1 MSNPHRLFGLL
12 GAAALLLV
20 AFGSAATPS
29 YAKDGDIRFR
39 CKAKG
44 PSQIALHAR
53 YEERA
58 RPRGLRQKFG
68 AEFEARPGGSFNS
81 GQQVSIVVDTIP
93 VGNVTLTLAPS
104 GELSAQ
110 LEFDSKPGNGHTLFP
125 PNFPD
130 VGAGSMVEAKV
141 GTNTIL
147 GCELQ

>member
-1 MSNPHRLFGLL
+1 MSNLRGLYGLL
-12 GAAALLLV
+12 GVAVMLV
-20 AFGSAATPS
+20 AFGSAASPS
-29 YAKDGDIRFR
+29 YAKDSDIRFR

-44 PSQIALHAR
+44 PNQIAIHAR

-58 RPRGLRQKFG
+58 RAKGVRQKFG
-68 AEFEARPGGSFNS
+68 AEFEARAGGSFNP

-93 VGNVTLTLAPS
+93 VGNVVLSLAPS
-104 GELSAQ
+104 GELSGQ
-110 LEFDSKPGNGHTLFP
+110 VEFDSKPGAGHTAFP

-141 GTNTIL
+141 GATTIL